1 MFARTREPWLR
12 DALADTPVVMIVGPR
27 QVGKSTLANLVADL
41 GFTYVT
47 LDDPDTLYRAQANP
61 AGFIAAQRLP
71 VAIDEVQR
79 APELLPA
86 IKAAVDRDRQP
97 GRFLLTGSANVLALP
112 KVSESLA
119 GRMEVLELWP
129 LTQAEIAG
137 SNRNLVDD
145 FFRPEVWDDQFFAAP
160 LTVAD
165 WPKVSTT
172 GGFPEPLARQPKRQE
187 AWFQSYLRTL
197 VERDARD
204 LANIE
209 GLTQLPRLL
218 KLLATQT
225 GATLNVSSLSRET
238 GIAATTLTRYLD
250 LLKALFLVFTVP
262 AWSADLEVRLTRTP
276 KAYLIDSGLAEFLA
290 GSPGASDWDRKRRQM
305 EAFLACELH
314 RLCTMSDIGVEL
326 FHLRTVKNKEVPFLL
341 ETRDGRLFAVD
352 FEPQNELPPGAIER
366 IQYVQSIAPDAFVG
380 GVLLTPTGAA
390 KRLDEKIVTL
400 PVGAFR

>member
-47 LDDPDTLYRAQANP
+47 LDDPDTLYRAQSNP
-61 AGFIAAQRLP
+61 AGFVAAQRLP

-137 SNRNLVDD
+137 SSRNLVDE
-145 FFRPEVWDDQFFAAP
+145 FFEPERWDDRFFASAFP
-160 LTVAD
+160 IVE
-165 WPKVSTT
+165 WPKISTT

-250 LLKALFLVFTVP
+250 LLKALYLVFTVP
-262 AWSADLEVRLTRTP
+262 AWSADLEVRLARTP
-276 KAYLIDSGLAEFLA
+276 KAYLIDPGLAEFLA
-290 GSPGASDWDRKRRQM
+290 GAPGPSDWDRKRRQM
-305 EAFLACELH
+305 EAFVACELH
-314 RLCTMSDIGVEL
+314 RLCTMSESGVEL

-341 ETRDGRLFAVD
+341 ETRGGQLFAID
-352 FEPQNELPPGAIER
+352 FEPQNELPPGAMDR
-366 IQYVQSIAPDAFVG
+366 IQYVQSIAPEAFVG
-380 GVLLTPTGAA
+380 GVLLTPSGTA
-390 KRLDEKIVTL
+390 KRLDEKVITL
-400 PVGAFR
+400 PIGAFR